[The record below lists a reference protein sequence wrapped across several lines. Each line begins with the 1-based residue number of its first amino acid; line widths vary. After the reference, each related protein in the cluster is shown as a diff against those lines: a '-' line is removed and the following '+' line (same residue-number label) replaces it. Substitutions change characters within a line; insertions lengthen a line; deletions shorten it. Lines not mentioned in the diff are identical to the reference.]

1 MMLDMLILMW
11 VTPSMTQG
19 HLVLAVG
26 FTLYVLIGAHFEE
39 RDLRR
44 VLGPEYESYRLS
56 TPMLLPRLWRAS
68 SEVSSGHAGR

>member
-1 MMLDMLILMW
+1 MDIALQYLINGLMLGTMYA
-11 VTPSMTQG
+11 
-19 HLVLAVG
+19 LVAVG
-26 FTLYVLIGAHFEE
+26 FTLYVLIRAQFEE

-44 VLGPEYESYRLS
+44 VLGAEYDSYRRS